1 MLSRLQQ
8 EIADRAAL
16 LRDGMRKEEE
26 FHRRI
31 VEMETERSLKR
42 LDEAR
47 DLVEE
52 AGQELGAD

>member
-1 MLSRLQQ
+1 
-8 EIADRAAL
+8 
-16 LRDGMRKEEE
+16 MRKEEE